1 MASVTGLTG
10 GWSEG
15 ITSSQWQDRRSCDE
29 IILGKTVQQKSGPK
43 DEPRHNG
50 RVEVL
55 EGKISDVTVPNS

>member
-29 IILGKTVQQKSGPK
+29 IILGKTGPTEEWSK
-43 DEPRHNG
+43 RLTSSQWKG
-50 RVEVL
+50 R
-55 EGKISDVTVPNS
+55 SFSR